1 MKSKSFRI
9 LMLCL
14 VFSVCLT
21 VCAAADFRH
30 LPCDADGDM
39 VLTADEVNSAVCS
52 YMLREDR
59 PLKDVKDAAYVCK
72 YWGGEPKTLTD
83 STGREFTMYRP
94 VSRVVTTNPDNSR
107 IVIAMG
113 ELDKLVA
120 TDECTVDSSVLPR
133 EKGTKLCPGAW
144 EQLQIYGGG
153 QLDELPVTNTRKE
166 IDYETI
172 AMLKPDLVL
181 DTRWYDR
188 SELIEERID
197 CPCCAAGADFVFA
210 GNMEHIRLIAKIFDK
225 EERGEELVNYL
236 QSQIDMV
243 KERTDAV
250 PEEDRPTVYFAPR
263 GAKKGFYDEVE
274 GRDFTRTEAFYE
286 PLNAAGGINVAAGV
300 QGDTVNVAPE
310 QIVAWNP
317 DVIFVAWS
325 WNASPDEET
334 GVDFV
339 METPEMADVTAVKKA
354 QVYSCVYPYSRG
366 TPFDRSMLN
375 MLYMAKCM
383 YPDKFADISMEE
395 YGNELYRQILGVDG
409 LVTDLMDSWVF
420 LKNVD
425 AG

>member
-1 MKSKSFRI
+1 MKNKALTTLMFCLI
-9 LMLCL
+9 FCLMLATATA
-14 VFSVCLT
+14 F
-21 VCAAADFRH
+21 ADYKA
-30 LPCDADGDM
+30 LPCDSDSDGK
-39 VLTADEVNSAVCS
+39 LTKAEAMEAVCE
-52 YMLREDR
+52 YMLNESM
-59 PLKDVKDAAYVCK
+59 PLKDVKDAAYVYK
-72 YWGGEPKTLTD
+72 IWGGEPKTLTD

-94 VSRVVTTNPDNSR
+94 VSRIVTTNPDNSR
-107 IVIAMG
+107 IVIALG
-113 ELDKLVA
+113 ELDKLVS
-120 TDECTVDSSVLPR
+120 TDECTVGSSVLPR
-133 EKGTKLCPGAW
+133 EKDVKLAPKAW

-197 CPCCAAGADFVFA
+197 CPCCAAGADFVFED
-210 GNMEHIRLIAKIFDK
+210 NMEHIRLIAKIFDK
-225 EERGEELVNYL
+225 EERGEELISYL
-236 QSQIDMV
+236 RSQIDMV
-243 KERTDAV
+243 KEISDKI
-250 PEEDRPTVYFAPR
+250 PEEERPVVYFAPR

-286 PLNAAGGINVAAGV
+286 PLNVAGGINVAKDV
-300 QGDTVNVAPE
+300 QGDEINVSPE

-325 WNASPDEET
+325 WNASPTEET

-339 METPEMADVTAVKKA
+339 MQTPEMADVNAVKNS
-354 QVYSCVYPYSRG
+354 QVFSCVYPYSRG

-383 YPDKFADISMEE
+383 YPEQFKDISMEE
-395 YGNELYRQILGVDG
+395 YGNELYKQILGVDG
-409 LVTDLMDSWVF
+409 MFSEMMESWIF
-420 LKNVD
+420 LKNVV
-425 AG
+425 

>member
-1 MKSKSFRI
+1 MKNKALTTLMFCLI
-9 LMLCL
+9 FCLMLA
-14 VFSVCLT
+14 T
-21 VCAAADFRH
+21 VTAVADYKA
-30 LPCDADGDM
+30 LPCDSDSDGK
-39 VLTADEVNSAVCS
+39 LTKAEAMEAVCE
-52 YMLREDR
+52 YMLNESM
-59 PLKDVKDAAYVCK
+59 PLKDVKDAAYVYK
-72 YWGGEPKTLTD
+72 IWGGEPKTLTD

-94 VSRVVTTNPDNSR
+94 VSRIVTTNPDNSR
-107 IVIAMG
+107 IVIALG
-113 ELDKLVA
+113 ELDKLVS
-120 TDECTVDSSVLPR
+120 TDECTVGSSVLPR
-133 EKGTKLCPGAW
+133 EKDVKLAPKAW

-197 CPCCAAGADFVFA
+197 CPCCAAGADFVFED
-210 GNMEHIRLIAKIFDK
+210 NMEHIRLIAKIFDK
-225 EERGEELVNYL
+225 EERGEELISYL
-236 QSQIDMV
+236 RSQIDMV
-243 KERTDAV
+243 KEISDKI
-250 PEEDRPTVYFAPR
+250 PEEERPVVYFAPR

-286 PLNAAGGINVAAGV
+286 PLNVAGGINVAKDV
-300 QGDTVNVAPE
+300 QGDEINVSPE

-325 WNASPDEET
+325 WNASPTEET

-339 METPEMADVTAVKKA
+339 MQTPEMADVNAVKNS
-354 QVYSCVYPYSRG
+354 QVFSCVYPYSRG

-383 YPDKFADISMEE
+383 YPEQFKNISMEE
-395 YGNELYRQILGVDG
+395 YGNELYKQILGVDG
-409 LVTDLMDSWVF
+409 MFSEMMESWIF
-420 LKNVD
+420 LKNVE
-425 AG
+425 